1 MAIRVT
7 IYQANGN
14 VITDR
19 DPVVDELTFTQPN
32 LKLGLSTRERA
43 TIFAKQWEADWVSE
57 GIRYAMLREVD
68 LPDVETL
75 PVTDYQ

>member
-1 MAIRVT
+1 
-7 IYQANGN
+7 
-14 VITDR
+14 
-19 DPVVDELTFTQPN
+19 
-32 LKLGLSTRERA
+32 LSTRERA